1 MTSHVE
7 NGGGQQRRS
16 FEILQNMDEDFK
28 ESMSHNCICMKC
40 KQVFEIEQNVVYHVR
55 LVACGYSQGTRL
67 NFSKNYLMVAKD
79 IMFSIL
85 ILILIKFGFSSKT
98 IDIETALLYR
108 ELVREIYMEFPPSMK
123 DFEKMNA
130 SF

>member
-1 MTSHVE
+1 
-7 NGGGQQRRS
+7 
-16 FEILQNMDEDFK
+16 
-28 ESMSHNCICMKC
+28 
-40 KQVFEIEQNVVYHVR
+40 
-55 LVACGYSQGTRL
+55 
-67 NFSKNYLMVAKD
+67 
-79 IMFSIL
+79 MFRIL